1 MTVVAKPL
9 VQTRYAENTQTV
21 QYTVSGGRVSIDRF
35 VATNNSAIAA
45 TLSIWLVPNGQS
57 PAGGNRVLFARELLS
72 GESYSCPEACGQWLE
87 NGDRIVTQASAAGA
101 ITIRVSGREVTG

>member
-9 VQTRYAENTQTV
+9 VNTKYAENTQAV
-21 QYTVSGGRVSIDRF
+21 QYTVSGGRVGIDRF
-35 VATNNSAIAA
+35 VATNNSGISA
-45 TLSIWLVPNGQS
+45 TISIWLVPNGQS
-57 PAGGNRVLFARELLS
+57 TGGGNRVLYARELLS

-87 NGDRIVTQASAAGA
+87 NGDRIVTQASAAAA

>member
-9 VQTRYAENTQTV
+9 VQTKYAENSQTV

-35 VATNNSAIAA
+35 VATNNSGIIA
-45 TLSIWLVPNGQS
+45 TLSIWLVPNGQL
-57 PAGGNRVLFARELLS
+57 AGGGNRVLFAREITS
-72 GESYSCPEACGQWLE
+72 GESNSCPEACGQWLE
-87 NGDRIVTQASAAGA
+87 NGDQIITQASASAA

>member
-9 VQTRYAENTQTV
+9 IQTKYAENTQTV

-35 VATNNSAIAA
+35 VATNNSASAA
-45 TLSIWLVPNGQS
+45 ELSIWLVPNGQDIG
-57 PAGGNRVLFARELLS
+57 GGNRVLYQRSLAS
-72 GESYSCPEACGQWLE
+72 KESYSCPEACGQWLE
-87 NGDRIVTQASAAGA
+87 NGDRIVTQASASGA

>member
-9 VQTRYAENTQTV
+9 VQTRYAENHTDDAI
-21 QYTVSGGRVSIDRF
+21 SRLRWARIIDRF
-35 VATNNSAIAA
+35 VATNNSAITANI
-45 TLSIWLVPNGQS
+45 SIWLVPNGQVV
-57 PAGGNRVLFARELLS
+57 GGNNRVLFARELLS

-87 NGDRIVTQASAAGA
+87 NGDRIVTQASAAAA

>member
-9 VQTRYAENTQTV
+9 VQTRYAETTPTM
-21 QYTVSGGRVSIDRF
+21 QYLVSGGRVSIDRF
-35 VATNNSAIAA
+35 VATNNSAITANI
-45 TLSIWLVPNGQS
+45 SIWLVPNGQVVGVITGCYL
-57 PAGGNRVLFARELLS
+57 PASLLS

-87 NGDRIVTQASAAGA
+87 NGDRIVTQASAAAA

>member
-9 VQTRYAENTQTV
+9 VQTRYAENTPTM
-21 QYTVSGGRVSIDRF
+21 QYLVSGGRVSIDRF
-35 VATNNSAIAA
+35 VATNNSAITADI
-45 TLSIWLVPNGQS
+45 SIWLVPNGQVV
-57 PAGGNRVLFARELLS
+57 GGNNRVLFARELLS

-87 NGDRIVTQASAAGA
+87 NGDRIVTQASAAAA

>member
-9 VQTRYAENTQTV
+9 VQTRYAETTPTM
-21 QYTVSGGRVSIDRF
+21 QYLVSGGRVSIDRF
-35 VATNNSAIAA
+35 VATNNSAISA
-45 TLSIWLVPNGQS
+45 TLSIWLVPNGQVVG
-57 PAGGNRVLFARELLS
+57 GGNRVLFARELLS

-87 NGDRIVTQASAAGA
+87 NGDRIVTQASAAAA